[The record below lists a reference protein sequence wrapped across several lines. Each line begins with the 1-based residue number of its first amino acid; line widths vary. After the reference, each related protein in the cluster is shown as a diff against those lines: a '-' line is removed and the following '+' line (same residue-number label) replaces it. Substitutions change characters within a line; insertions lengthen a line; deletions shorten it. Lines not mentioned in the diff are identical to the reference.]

1 MKELLETIADLQAAL
16 VNISNCKIKDAKD
29 LLNII
34 PEIVVI
40 GAQVR
45 GTLHSV
51 WRPAEMSMC
60 SMAID
65 HGEHMHVAQPMS
77 ARCCS
82 AHNIHGICASSTRP
96 VCCRLFK
103 QFDQLLCCRALAS
116 LH

>member
-45 GTLHSV
+45 SMLQSV
-51 WRPAEMSMC
+51 LRPAEMLMYL
-60 SMAID
+60 MQA
-65 HGEHMHVAQPMS
+65 V
-77 ARCCS
+77 
-82 AHNIHGICASSTRP
+82 N
-96 VCCRLFK
+96 VC
-103 QFDQLLCCRALAS
+103 
-116 LH
+116 HIM